1 MEITVKANRVK
12 CSPKKMILVI
22 DMVRKLKFLDA
33 KAQIKYLNKEAA
45 TSIYELLKSAASA
58 AKDKDMNLDDCVIKS
73 LRCDQGV
80 ALKRRRMIERG
91 RATAIRKRTSN
102 LTLTLS
108 DGKDKIIKKKNRV
121 VKLTN
126 KKDQNG
132 SKS

>member
-12 CSPKKMILVI
+12 CSPKKMILVV

-33 KAQIKYLNKEAA
+33 KAQLKYLNKEAA
-45 TSIYELLKSAASA
+45 ASIYKLLKSAASA
-58 AKDKDMNLDDCVIKS
+58 AKDKDMNLDDCIIKS

-80 ALKRRRMIERG
+80 ALKRRRMLERG
-91 RATAIRKRTSN
+91 KASAIRKRTSN

-108 DGKDKIIKKKNRV
+108 DNKDKSIKKKNSV
-121 VKLTN
+121 IKSAN